1 VAVRP
6 VAASE
11 RNMEKYTNGHERP
24 CSNCNKPTK
33 LSQAVTTYASNK
45 LVSVICPAC
54 QQAKKIQ
61 ITLKR
66 NKSGWVFDQ
75 YFPVES

>member
-1 VAVRP
+1 
-6 VAASE
+6 
-11 RNMEKYTNGHERP
+11 MTTEKYTNGHERP